1 MKRAYEYIPAE
12 YLVRLVHLCLCKL
25 IIWYITSHTKRIFSL
40 LLHNILSGLYY
51 LLSFL
56 LPSSTSEPREMDTRS
71 IFISGF
77 RNNFQPPSSFFS
89 FKSIA
94 PQLFELAS
102 ALS

>member
-12 YLVRLVHLCLCKL
+12 YLVRLVPLCLCKL
-25 IIWYITSHTKRIFSL
+25 IIWYITSHTKRILSL
-40 LLHNILSGLYY
+40 LLHNILSRLYH

-56 LPSSTSEPREMDTRS
+56 LPSSTSEPREIDTRS

-89 FKSIA
+89 FKRTVVV
-94 PQLFELAS
+94 L
-102 ALS
+102 